1 MRVGESVWFCKRLRN
16 PDEDGNEFAKP
27 IEIKTKLMYFTVMGK
42 KGFSEIENLGDTSS
56 SSLTAVAQPYD
67 LWKDVFHNN
76 DLFYCNGAE
85 PVETEEYYGQLAN
98 YRVSDVDFGN
108 MRIKLTLDRVENDGI
123 RG

>member
-1 MRVGESVWFCKRLRN
+1 M
-16 PDEDGNEFAKP
+16 
-27 IEIKTKLMYFTVMGK
+27 
-42 KGFSEIENLGDTSS
+42 
-56 SSLTAVAQPYD
+56 TAVAQPYD

-108 MRIKLTLDRVENDGI
+108 MRIKLTLDRVENDGV